1 MLRIGVISDTH
12 IPARSRVLPPAV
24 FEVFEDVDAI
34 LHAGDVNVR
43 DVLVELEAIAP
54 VHGVLG
60 NNDDWS
66 LHGLLP
72 ERARLDFGQRG
83 IRAPSRAGASPGASP
98 SAGDGGTLTIGM
110 IHDSG
115 PTQGRRYRLATA
127 FPGCRVVVFGH
138 SHQPAIEDDGS
149 LLLLNPGSA
158 VDPRRARIP
167 TVAILEVRDGEP
179 KATLIELPKPSGAPS
194 GR

>member
-1 MLRIGVISDTH
+1 VRIGVISDTH

-24 FEVFEDVDAI
+24 LEVFAGVDAI

-43 DVLVELEAIAP
+43 DVLIELEAIAP

-66 LHGLLP
+66 LHSVLP
-72 ERARLDFGQRG
+72 ERARLEL
-83 IRAPSRAGASPGASP
+83 
-98 SAGDGGTLTIGM
+98 GGVTIGM

-115 PTQGRRYRLATA
+115 QTQGRRRRLEVA

-138 SHQPAIEDDGS
+138 SHQPVVDDDGS
-149 LLLLNPGSA
+149 VLLLNPGSA
-158 VDPRRARIP
+158 IDPRRAKIP
-167 TVAILEVRDGEP
+167 TVALLDIEDGQP
-179 KATLIELPKPSGAPS
+179 KATVVDLPGRTASPSHS
-194 GR
+194 

>member
-12 IPARSRVLPPAV
+12 IPARSRVVPPAV
-24 FEVFEDVDAI
+24 FDVFEGVDAI

-43 DVLVELEAIAP
+43 DALIELEAIAP
-54 VHGVLG
+54 VHAVLG

-66 LHGLLP
+66 LHGVLP
-72 ERARLDFGQRG
+72 ERLRLEV
-83 IRAPSRAGASPGASP
+83 AAV
-98 SAGDGGTLTIGM
+98 TVGM

-115 PTQGRRYRLATA
+115 PTKGRRGRLAA
-127 FPGCRVVVFGH
+127 LFSGCRVVVFGH
-138 SHQPAIEDDGS
+138 SHQPFVEDDGT

-167 TVAILEVRDGEP
+167 TVAILELDDGQP
-179 KATLIELPKPSGAPS
+179 KATLFELPKTTAALSGEQAEQQEH
-194 GR
+194 

>member
-12 IPARSRVLPPAV
+12 IPARSRIVPPAV
-24 FEVFEDVDAI
+24 FDVFAGVDAI
-34 LHAGDVNVR
+34 LHAGDVNVQ
-43 DVLVELEAIAP
+43 DALIELEAIAP

-66 LHGLLP
+66 LHGVLP
-72 ERARLDFGQRG
+72 ERAQLECSEHGITAASGGRANGRG
-83 IRAPSRAGASPGASP
+83 P
-98 SAGDGGTLTIGM
+98 GDGEGDGSLTVGM

-115 PTQGRRYRLATA
+115 ATQGRRRRMEAA

-138 SHQPAIEDDGS
+138 SHQPFVEDDGS

-167 TVAILEVRDGEP
+167 TVAILEIADGQP
-179 KATLIELPKPSGAPS
+179 KATLIELPKRAGGPPE
-194 GR
+194 R

>member
-1 MLRIGVISDTH
+1 MFRIGVIADTH

-24 FEVFEDVDAI
+24 LATFDGVDAI
-34 LHAGDVNVR
+34 LHAGDLNVR
-43 DVLVELEAIAP
+43 DVLIELEAVAP

-66 LHGLLP
+66 LHGVLP
-72 ERARLDFGQRG
+72 ERARLEL
-83 IRAPSRAGASPGASP
+83 
-98 SAGDGGTLTIGM
+98 GGLAIGM

-115 PTQGRRYRLATA
+115 QTQGRRGRLAAA

-138 SHQPAIEDDGS
+138 SHQPFVDDDGS

-167 TVAILEVRDGEP
+167 TVAILEIADGEP
-179 KATLIELPKPSGAPS
+179 KATLHELPRRPAG
-194 GR
+194 

>member
-12 IPARSRVLPPAV
+12 IPARSRVVPPAV
-24 FEVFEDVDAI
+24 FEVFQGVDAI
-34 LHAGDVNVR
+34 LHAGDVSVR
-43 DVLVELEAIAP
+43 DALVELEAIAP

-72 ERARLDFGQRG
+72 ERARLEFGEG
-83 IRAPSRAGASPGASP
+83 GKDSRSGTGVPG
-98 SAGDGGTLTIGM
+98 GERDGGTLTIGM
-110 IHDSG
+110 VHDSG
-115 PTQGRRYRLATA
+115 TTQGRRCRMAAA

-138 SHQPAIEDDGS
+138 SHQPVVEDDGS

-158 VDPRRARIP
+158 VDPRRAKVP
-167 TVAILEVRDGEP
+167 TVAILEIAGGRP
-179 KATLIELPKPSGAPS
+179 KATLIELPKPARAPS
-194 GR
+194 HR

>member
-1 MLRIGVISDTH
+1 MAGPRVLLIGFASAVSVFRIGVISDTH

-24 FEVFEDVDAI
+24 LEAFAGVDAI

-43 DVLVELEAIAP
+43 DVLVELEAVAP

-66 LHGLLP
+66 LHGILP
-72 ERARLDFGQRG
+72 EQARVDFGEL
-83 IRAPSRAGASPGASP
+83 AEL
-98 SAGDGGTLTIGM
+98 GGLVIGM
-110 IHDSG
+110 VHDSG
-115 PTQGRRYRLATA
+115 PTQGRRGRLAAA

-138 SHQPAIEDDGS
+138 SHQPFVEDDGS

-158 VDPRRARIP
+158 VDPRRAKVP
-167 TVAILEVRDGEP
+167 TVAILEVADGEP
-179 KATLIELPKPSGAPS
+179 KATLLELP
-194 GR
+194 GRTAG

>member
-1 MLRIGVISDTH
+1 MFRIGVISDTH
-12 IPARSRVLPPAV
+12 IPTRSRVLPPAV
-24 FEVFEDVDAI
+24 LEAFDGVDAI
-34 LHAGDVNVR
+34 LHAGDLNVR
-43 DVLVELEAIAP
+43 DVLVELEAVAP

-72 ERARLDFGQRG
+72 ERARLEFRELGELG
-83 IRAPSRAGASPGASP
+83 EPGGLA
-98 SAGDGGTLTIGM
+98 IGM

-115 PTQGRRYRLATA
+115 QTQGRRGRLAAA

-138 SHQPAIEDDGS
+138 SHQPFVDDDGS

-158 VDPRRARIP
+158 VDPRRAKVP
-167 TVAILEVRDGEP
+167 TVAILEIVAGQP
-179 KATLIELPKPSGAPS
+179 KATLVELPRRTPG
-194 GR
+194 